1 MDDIFELLQAVGPH
15 LRHVVDHDHRV
26 DSVCFLRP
34 VFEHIRQ

>member
-26 DSVCFLRP
+26 DSVRFLRP